1 MQSNEKL
8 GIYKRKIAIMK
19 KFRKEI
25 DRKNILSGY
34 DNQSFEKVWEL
45 LTPYRPMLFGSI
57 ISLILF
63 NLTALAL
70 PWLLKVSIDRI
81 LPNADELLFWVLACV
96 MLIVYLMRALL
107 RYIACYTIDYLGVRV
122 MIDLRQKVF
131 SHLQSLSLRFYEEY
145 RTGKLIS
152 NVISDVAMLQVLI
165 RTLTQLGEQIFQ
177 LLIIAG
183 LLLVINW
190 QLALLVFLTI
200 PLHYINFHYFREE
213 MRRDSMVLQEKLS
226 EISANLSETITGVKV
241 VKSFAKEH
249 SESLRFFKN
258 LRPVAD
264 MQMRLTVES
273 VWLWGIFD
281 TIALF
286 TYLAIIGAGIW
297 MVKINT
303 ITIGEFV
310 AFYTYVGMMLTPI
323 NVLSGL
329 SITFA
334 QGMVGAS
341 RIVKLL
347 NTIPEIK
354 ESPNAISVE
363 KLTGNIEFKN
373 VNFSYDTEKGN
384 AIDNFSLK
392 ITPGQKIALVGPSGS
407 GKSTISNLLLRFYDI
422 SGGSIRVDN
431 LDIRKLKLTSYRDNI
446 GIVLQEPFL
455 FSGTIRDNIA
465 YAVKREVKEEEIIA
479 AARMANVEEFVQEL
493 PDGYDTIIGENGA
506 SLSGGQKQRLAIARA
521 VLKNPSILI
530 LDEATSALD
539 TVSEYL
545 VQDALDK
552 LMHGKTTIIIAH
564 RLSTIKNADV
574 IVVLDHGR
582 IVQKGKH
589 DELMAEKGIYSELYQ
604 TQAKMNREM

>member
-1 MQSNEKL
+1 
-8 GIYKRKIAIMK
+8 MK
-19 KFRKEI
+19 NFRKEQ
-25 DRKNILSGY
+25 DRKTILSGY

-45 LTPYRPMLFGSI
+45 LAPYRPMLYGSI
-57 ISLILF
+57 VSLILF
-63 NLTALAL
+63 NLTALGL
-70 PWLLKVSIDRI
+70 PWMLKIAIDRI
-81 LPNADELLFWVLACV
+81 LPNADELLFWVMACV
-96 MLIVYLMRALL
+96 MLILYLMRALL
-107 RYIACYTIDYLGVRV
+107 RYIACYTIDYLGVRM

-131 SHLQSLSLRFYEEY
+131 THLQSLSLRFYEEY

-177 LLIIAG
+177 LVIIAG

-190 QLALLVFLTI
+190 QLALLVFLSI
-200 PLHYINFHYFREE
+200 PLHYLNFHYFREE
-213 MRRDSMVLQEKLS
+213 MRKDSMVLQEKLS
-226 EISANLSETITGVKV
+226 EISANLSETLSGVKV

-249 SESLRFFKN
+249 SESLRFFQN

-264 MQMRLTVES
+264 MQMRLTVEG
-273 VWLWGIFD
+273 VTLWAIFD
-281 TIALF
+281 TIAAMS
-286 TYLAIIGAGIW
+286 YLAIIGAGIW
-297 MVKINT
+297 LVKDNAIS
-303 ITIGEFV
+303 IGEFV

-323 NVLSGL
+323 NVLSGM

-347 NTIPEIK
+347 NTIPEIR
-354 ESPNAISVE
+354 ESPNAVTVE
-363 KLTGNIEFKN
+363 KLSGKVEFKN
-373 VNFSYDTEKGN
+373 VTFSYEPEKGN
-384 AIDNFSLK
+384 TIDGFTLT
-392 ITPGQKIALVGPSGS
+392 IQPGQKVALVGPSGS

-422 SGGSIRVDN
+422 TSGSIRVDG
-431 LDIRKLKLTSYRDNI
+431 LDIRKLKLNAFRDNI

-455 FSGTIRDNIA
+455 FSGSIRDNIA
-465 YAVKREVKEEEIIA
+465 YAVKREVAEEEIIA
-479 AARMANVEEFVQEL
+479 AAKMANVEEFVLEL
-493 PDGYDTIIGENGA
+493 PEGYDTVIGENGA

-552 LMHGKTTIIIAH
+552 LMAGKTTIIIAH

-574 IVVLDHGR
+574 IVVLDRGK
-582 IVQKGKH
+582 IVQKGTH
-589 DELMAEKGIYSELYQ
+589 DELMAADGIYRELYQ
-604 TQAKMNREM
+604 TQAKMNKGM